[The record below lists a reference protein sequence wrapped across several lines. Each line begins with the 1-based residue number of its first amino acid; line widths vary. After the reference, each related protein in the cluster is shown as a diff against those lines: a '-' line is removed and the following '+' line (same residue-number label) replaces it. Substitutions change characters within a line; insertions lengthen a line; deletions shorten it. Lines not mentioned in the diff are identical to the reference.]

1 MTTGIKTITYLE
13 YPGTIYSKKNS
24 KKIITNARTGKPQI
38 VSNGHAKNQELNMLW
53 EFSAQLKEQGREI
66 FDKPTKEYEGRAF
79 EVEVTIYQPDRKRR
93 DLDNQLTAIL
103 DGLVGAMALPDDSN
117 KFIKSLSV
125 KQGGVDKE
133 NPRAEI
139 TIRELENVF

>member
-1 MTTGIKTITYLE
+1 MDGIKTIAYLE
-13 YPGTIYSKKNS
+13 YSGTIYSKKNS
-24 KKIITNARTGKPQI
+24 KRIITNARTGKPQI
-38 VSNGHAKNQELNMLW
+38 ISSGHAKNQELNMLW

-66 FDKPTKEYEGRAF
+66 FEKPTKEYEGRIF
-79 EVEVTIYQPDRKRR
+79 EVDVTIFQPDRKRR

-117 KFIKSLSV
+117 KFLRKISATL
-125 KQGGVDKE
+125 GGVDKE

-139 TIRELENVF
+139 TIKEIGV